1 MIQRDESA
9 GSFPATRTLCFEVR
23 VEVAENGPSAET
35 VAAKLADAL
44 IWAEGCSPID
54 VTSCQDNGNC
64 QAVGDQ
70 VV

>member
-44 IWAEGCSPID
+44 IWAEGCNPIA
-54 VTSCQDNGNC
+54 VATSQNSCAC